1 MVFVRFLGLRA
12 WRLANAVRARRGTWF
27 LSNAV
32 AIMARPISGA
42 LIVMSIQFRQVEPRR
57 LYQQI
62 ADQIRELIQQGGFD
76 IGTRLPAERD
86 LAQQLGVSR
95 PSLRE
100 ALIAL
105 DVEGS
110 VEIRGGSGVYVCTP
124 PERPAR
130 EPAALGESPSEL
142 MQARAALEGS
152 VVVLACA
159 RLTAEALE
167 RLRAI
172 VNDMRSEVTHR
183 RSPIESD
190 RLFHITVAELTGNS
204 VLVRL
209 VSDLFDERHSP
220 ISAKLR
226 SRYENTR
233 TWNMALKEHE
243 AILRALEARDPLAAE
258 SAMRSHLKMSEQRWV
273 GG

>member
-1 MVFVRFLGLRA
+1 MPGSVPTRVVIMV
-12 WRLANAVRARRGTWF
+12 
-27 LSNAV
+27 
-32 AIMARPISGA
+32 RPIRSHSST
-42 LIVMSIQFRQVEPRR
+42 MSVQFKQVEPRR

-62 ADQIRELIQQGGFD
+62 ADQIRELIEQGGFD
-76 IGTRLPAERD
+76 VGTRLPAERD

-105 DVEGS
+105 DVQGS
-110 VEIRGGSGVYVCTP
+110 VEIRSGSGVYVCTP

-130 EPAALGESPSEL
+130 ESVALGESPSEL

-159 RLTAEALE
+159 RVTEESLK
-167 RLRAI
+167 RLRGI
-172 VNDMRSEVTHR
+172 VKDMRDEVTR
-183 RSPIESD
+183 RRTPIEPD
-190 RLFHITVAELTGNS
+190 RLFHLTVAEMTGNS
-204 VLVRL
+204 VMVRL
-209 VSDLFDERHSP
+209 VGELFDERHSP
-220 ISAKLR
+220 ISSKLR
-226 SRYENTR
+226 SRYENAR

-258 SAMRSHLKMSEQRWV
+258 SAMRSHLKMSEERWV